1 VTRLRRAALLHD
13 LGRVAV
19 PNSVWEKP
27 GPLTTGQWEQVRL
40 HAYHSERILARS
52 PVLEP
57 LARIAGRHHERQD
70 GSGYHRGATS
80 AEVPVEARLLAV
92 ADAFQ
97 AMTQTRPQRPALTLE
112 EAARAIES
120 SAAAGLFDPDC
131 ARAVVVAADERPSRT
146 RWPEGLSDREV
157 EVLRLVARGM
167 SNREVAAELVISRRT
182 AEHHVQHIYAKIGV
196 STRAAAALF
205 AMEHGLLR

>member
-1 VTRLRRAALLHD
+1 
-13 LGRVAV
+13 
-19 PNSVWEKP
+19 
-27 GPLTTGQWEQVRL
+27 
-40 HAYHSERILARS
+40 
-52 PVLEP
+52 VLEP
-57 LARIAGRHHERQD
+57 LARIAGRHHERHD
-70 GSGYHRGATS
+70 GSGYHRGSTS

-120 SAAAGLFDPDC
+120 SAAAGLFDPEC
-131 ARAVVVAADERPSRT
+131 ARAVIVAADERPSPT

-182 AEHHVQHIYAKIGV
+182 AEHHVQHIYAKIGA